1 MGALVLSIQGLE
13 THVTSSIE
21 SKYGYFL
28 LVHHAPVVRPT
39 QLILFSLDWFDISL
53 CQSQHMLYMCQQS
66 TYTYNKD
73 GHAWQGYLLI
83 TTRLKLDTDWNL
95 GCALDRIP
103 PASQWKS
110 ILFRPPAE
118 QSFTN
123 EDAQSCWTG
132 QHWIWSKPKLLF
144 LRTLGVACF
153 YTLLDCYISVKTFHK
168 YLKRMVNG
176 DADNNVG
183 RLKIYSFEP
192 TLQPAGTFLIQPHWP
207 IKKTVICWA
216 APALTLNVCNI
227 LHFVTKTW
235 IFHILTLFTFQIFTC
250 QISGQVK
257 TSSSASPAI
266 VLPPPV

>member
-1 MGALVLSIQGLE
+1 
-13 THVTSSIE
+13 
-21 SKYGYFL
+21 
-28 LVHHAPVVRPT
+28 
-39 QLILFSLDWFDISL
+39 
-53 CQSQHMLYMCQQS
+53 MLYMCQQS
-66 TYTYNKD
+66 TYTYNKH
-73 GHAWQGYLLI
+73 GHAWQGNLLI
-83 TTRLKLDTDWNL
+83 TTSLKLDTDWNL

-132 QHWIWSKPKLLF
+132 RPALDLVEAKTLVSAHTWSCLF
-144 LRTLGVACF
+144 LHSTG
-153 YTLLDCYISVKTFHK
+153 LLYLSVKTFHK
-168 YLKRMVNG
+168 YLMRMVNS

-192 TLQPAGTFLIQPHWP
+192 TLLQPAGTFLIQPHWP

-227 LHFVTKTW
+227 LHFVTKT
-235 IFHILTLFTFQIFTC
+235 LFTFQIFTC